1 MSPQLYEPTFDSPQG
16 LIRLLQQELAE
27 TNREVMA
34 LTVELEKRV
43 EDRTAALS
51 DAQRELEW
59 KNAKLEAA
67 NKELEA
73 FSYSVSH
80 DLRAPLRHLQG
91 YAYALAEDFQSVLGP
106 QGLEYLNN
114 ITKAARQMTALID
127 DLLSFARTG
136 QQPVQDSDVDFQE
149 LVRKLITEMQPEFQ
163 HRSVEWVVHPLP
175 IVRGDPAMLRQVWV
189 NLLSNAL
196 KYTRQTERPRIEI
209 GCSEPLEHETVFY
222 IRDNGAGFDM
232 AHATKL
238 FGLFQRLHNRDE
250 FEGTGLGLANVRRII
265 NRHAGRTWAE
275 GEVGKGA
282 TFYFSLPQPPPGTG
296 R

>member
-127 DLLSFARTG
+127 DLLSFARTA

-163 HRSVEWVVHPLP
+163 HRSVE
-175 IVRGDPAMLRQVWV
+175 
-189 NLLSNAL
+189 
-196 KYTRQTERPRIEI
+196 
-209 GCSEPLEHETVFY
+209 
-222 IRDNGAGFDM
+222 
-232 AHATKL
+232 
-238 FGLFQRLHNRDE
+238 
-250 FEGTGLGLANVRRII
+250 
-265 NRHAGRTWAE
+265 
-275 GEVGKGA
+275 
-282 TFYFSLPQPPPGTG
+282 
-296 R
+296 